1 MNNHKSKPNKL
12 KATLIYWCI
21 LLDSTNFQKKNM
33 KKYDMVT
40 CTGVITVITF
50 NSWSGVAVVDGR
62 RLQLDQ
68 KEDIDLFMKALLE
81 SSSINGRLLSI
92 IALLLIN
99 DIDMMLLWCQNALIC
114 RSSFRFS
121 YWYSLVGIDCDYN
134 DAMILHPMVVAGDQ
148 MKFSSSNIL
157 LVSPFDEGLVTAE
170 LQLSS
175 TEQSWNHRLAGNNQ
189 FVPSRQ
195 KEGGG
200 QKSREVIFGDERLI
214 LINLFLLLL

>member
-1 MNNHKSKPNKL
+1 
-12 KATLIYWCI
+12 
-21 LLDSTNFQKKNM
+21 M

-62 RLQLDQ
+62 RLQLNQ

-121 YWYSLVGIDCDYN
+121 YWYSLVLIAIIMTQWFFISNGG
-134 DAMILHPMVVAGDQ
+134 AQ
-148 MKFSSSNIL
+148 WKFSSSNIL

-214 LINLFLLLL
+214 LINLFFSCCYSLFYCNLSYGLGVLNKRGEWD

>member
-1 MNNHKSKPNKL
+1 M
-12 KATLIYWCI
+12 
-21 LLDSTNFQKKNM
+21 DSTNFQKKNM

-121 YWYSLVGIDCDYN
+121 YWYSLVLIAIIMTQWFFISNGG
-134 DAMILHPMVVAGDQ
+134 AQ
-148 MKFSSSNIL
+148 WKFSSSNIL

-175 TEQSWNHRLAGNNQ
+175 TEQYGNHRLAKNNQ

-200 QKSREVIFGDERLI
+200 QKSREVIFGAEMLI
-214 LINLFLLLL
+214 LI

>member
-1 MNNHKSKPNKL
+1 
-12 KATLIYWCI
+12 
-21 LLDSTNFQKKNM
+21 
-33 KKYDMVT
+33 
-40 CTGVITVITF
+40 
-50 NSWSGVAVVDGR
+50 
-62 RLQLDQ
+62 
-68 KEDIDLFMKALLE
+68 MKALLE

-114 RSSFRFS
+114 RSPFRFS
-121 YWYSLVGIDCDYN
+121 YWYSLVLIAIIMSQWFFISNG
-134 DAMILHPMVVAGDQ
+134 GGQ

-214 LINLFLLLL
+214 MNNFFVVIVFCIVIYLMGLAFWIKRENGFKGVFQNGRKPIFTI